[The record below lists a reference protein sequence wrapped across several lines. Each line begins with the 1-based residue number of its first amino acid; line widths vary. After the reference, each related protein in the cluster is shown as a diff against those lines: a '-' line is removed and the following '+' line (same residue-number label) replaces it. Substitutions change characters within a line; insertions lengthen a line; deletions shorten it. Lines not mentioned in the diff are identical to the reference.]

1 MTQTDPTTT
10 VPDASGAP
18 GVAPTGVAPT
28 PPPPPTS
35 PVPAPV
41 RSRAWLGTVALFVVV
56 ALLAGA
62 TVALFVRV
70 QDAQDTADEAV
81 VLAGNQD
88 ALNVRLDELDATLAS
103 LGTDATSTADDVAAA
118 RDQLGALRKCVNNA
132 IDAWA
137 EATQTGKAAAITK
150 C

>member
-1 MTQTDPTTT
+1 MTQTDSTTT
-10 VPDASGAP
+10 VPDAAGAP
-18 GVAPTGVAPT
+18 GVALT
-28 PPPPPTS
+28 PPPSPS
-35 PVPAPV
+35 APVPA

-56 ALLAGA
+56 GLLAGA

-88 ALNVRLDELDATLAS
+88 TLSARIDELDATLAS
-103 LGTDATSTADDVAAA
+103 LGTDATTTADDVAAA

-132 IDAWA
+132 IDSWA
-137 EATQTGKAAAITK
+137 EATQTGKATAITK